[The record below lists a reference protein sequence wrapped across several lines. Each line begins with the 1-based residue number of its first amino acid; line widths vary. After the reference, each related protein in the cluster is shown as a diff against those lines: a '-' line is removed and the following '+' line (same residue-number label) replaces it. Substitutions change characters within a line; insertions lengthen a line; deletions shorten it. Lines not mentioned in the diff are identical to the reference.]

1 MSIDWPLA
9 TSSWDE
15 DEITAI
21 DRVVSSGHFTMGPKV
36 LEFEENFANFTGTK
50 FALTRNYLQ

>member
-21 DRVVSSGHFTMGPKV
+21 DLFIRSFYNGAKS
-36 LEFEENFANFTGTK
+36 EFEENFANFTGTK
-50 FALTRNYLQ
+50 VRINAQFGVIR